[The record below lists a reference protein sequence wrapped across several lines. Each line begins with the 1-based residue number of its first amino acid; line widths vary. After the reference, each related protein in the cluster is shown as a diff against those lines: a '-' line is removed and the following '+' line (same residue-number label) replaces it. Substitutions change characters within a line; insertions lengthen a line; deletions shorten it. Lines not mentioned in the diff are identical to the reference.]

1 MEIQDAVAK
10 ACKNL
15 IGTNCINPAYY
26 FTCEKKIID
35 DGKIIELD
43 EKDLNDAL
51 CYLRPAL
58 IQEKLE
64 YSSDNSFGTTDKG
77 FEKEIQRKKQNA
89 LQSGF
94 FVLTK
99 DKKHVNYLFPINGV
113 YKPLMKNASEKLK
126 ISLKELND
134 FEQIQDTNSDLH
146 KILQESKE
154 QIEIQRRRDMENI
167 MLVGTH

>member
-1 MEIQDAVAK
+1 M
-10 ACKNL
+10 N
-15 IGTNCINPAYY
+15 N
-26 FTCEKKIID
+26 
-35 DGKIIELD
+35 
-43 EKDLNDAL
+43 AL

-99 DKKHVNYLFPINGV
+99 DKKHVNYLVPMQGT
-113 YKPLMKNASEKLK
+113 YRPLMKNSSEKLK
-126 ISLKELND
+126 ISLKDLNNFNIMPD
-134 FEQIQDTNSDLH
+134 KNSDLH